1 MRFVSTVPIAALVAL
16 AMWVAPTGATAQPG
30 ATLVAERARL
40 AALGALT
47 PLAADS
53 QSPGRYEAHPTAGPS
68 LAAGDDGGWSLTVLA
83 PSAVVTSESLTV
95 RSHDPAYRI
104 QTSGRVLIMHAF
116 GLNTTLDLAASIVVA
131 TQHDDPSITQ
141 TFRRGAHFA
150 YRIVDDDRNAMH
162 LIEVMTLASLPDEL
176 RAYNAVPPTSAPGV
190 SVTTA
195 NVPTGSGDAIF
206 ALSAQ
211 GRLVPVAVRRN
222 GSFYDTTIANATIA
236 DQLRLEALASIAVH
250 GDRVHIIFGNRTV
263 ATTTATIANGTA
275 TTAIPPSLHLGG
287 PTAAL
292 ASPTLGAAATHARR
306 PPTSSERTTALAL
319 AAHEV
324 HTTPTN
330 LTVIAMTAIEL
341 NGATAIIGT
350 LNDRGTG
357 KPRRDKR
364 LFFIAEPR
372 RGSLVFTLANIQTIT
387 VTEPLLEE
395 VNEYVIDALNLDAHT
410 TAVVTQST
418 GYDADTYNIYTR
430 NAAGNWQKA
439 YTGGGTA
446 N

>member
-1 MRFVSTVPIAALVAL
+1 MRFVSTVPIAALIAV
-16 AMWVAPTGATAQPG
+16 AMWLPPADATAQPG
-30 ATLVAERARL
+30 DTLPQERARL
-40 AALGALT
+40 GALGGLT
-47 PLAADS
+47 PLAAVA
-53 QSPGRYEAHPTAGPS
+53 QAPGNYETHPAAAPS
-68 LAAGDDGGWSLTVLA
+68 LAAGDDGGWSLAVLA
-83 PSAVVTSESLTV
+83 PGPLVTSESLTV

-104 QTSGRVLIMHAF
+104 QTSGRALIMHAF
-116 GLNTTLDLAASIVVA
+116 GLNATLDLAASILVA

-162 LIEVMTLASLPDEL
+162 LIEVMTLATLPGEL
-176 RAYNAVPPTSAPGV
+176 RAYNAIPPTTPPGV
-190 SVTTA
+190 SVSNA
-195 NVPTGSGDAIF
+195 NVPAGAGDAIF

-222 GSFYDTTIANATIA
+222 GSFYDTTIANATVS

-250 GDRVHIIFGNRTV
+250 DDRVHVIFGNRTV
-263 ATTTATIANGTA
+263 ATTVVSIVNGVA
-275 TTAIPPSLHLGG
+275 TTAIPPSLHLSG

-306 PPTSSERTTALAL
+306 APTQAERNAALAL
-319 AAHEV
+319 AARELR
-324 HTTPTN
+324 TTPAN
-330 LTVIAMTAIEL
+330 LTVVAITAIEL

-350 LNDRGTG
+350 LNDPGSG
-357 KPRRDKR
+357 KPRHDKR
-364 LFFIAEPR
+364 LFFIAESR
-372 RGSLVFTLANIQTIT
+372 HGALTLTLANTQAIT

-395 VNEYVIDALNLDAHT
+395 VNEYVIDALDLDAHT

-430 NAAGNWQKA
+430 TAAGNWQKA